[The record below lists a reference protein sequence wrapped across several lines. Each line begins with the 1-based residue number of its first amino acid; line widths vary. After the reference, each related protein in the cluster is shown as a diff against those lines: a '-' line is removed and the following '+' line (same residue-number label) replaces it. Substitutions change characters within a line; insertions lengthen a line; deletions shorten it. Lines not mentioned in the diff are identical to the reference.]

1 MLVRDTFHFAHADGT
16 PCYAWAHQGDALEEQ
31 TLETLKTAGFN
42 KNEPVHYPF
51 ENGKRRRV
59 GFHSLRY

>member
-1 MLVRDTFHFAHADGT
+1 MLGPIR
-16 PCYAWAHQGDALEEQ
+16 DALEEQ
-31 TLETLKTAGFN
+31 TLETLKTAGFNKMRMCVFPKDYIFN